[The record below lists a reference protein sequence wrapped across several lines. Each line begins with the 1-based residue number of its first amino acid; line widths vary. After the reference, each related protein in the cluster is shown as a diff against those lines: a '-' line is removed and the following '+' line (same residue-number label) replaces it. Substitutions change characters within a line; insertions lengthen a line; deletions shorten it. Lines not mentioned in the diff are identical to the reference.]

1 MQAGPLET
9 KWVSLGDIAN
19 LKAGF
24 GFPKI
29 YQGKTT
35 GAYPFAKVGDI
46 SRAGRTGTHAL
57 HRADHYVDESDLK
70 LMKASTVPAGSVL
83 FAKIGEAIRQEHR
96 VVAECALAI
105 DNNAMAA
112 VPGPLVESRYLFRF
126 LQTVNLYAM
135 ASSTTVPSLRKSQLS
150 QIHVPLPPLP
160 EQHRIAAI
168 LDKADRL
175 RTQRR
180 EALAHLDALT
190 HSIFNDTFGDPV
202 SNELGW
208 PKEPMSALLS
218 SIESGRSPV
227 CRARPAAD
235 GEWGVLKLGAISTQS
250 WLPNHNKALADSQP
264 DPRLEVKAGD
274 VLFSRKNTP
283 DLVAAVCLVNRTP
296 PRLLLPDL
304 IFRLCIRD
312 PDTISNV
319 YLASVLQ
326 HVNQRGEIQAL
337 ASGSAQSMVNIS
349 KAKVMTIDIPVP
361 PPELQHTFA
370 RRVAS
375 VERLK
380 EQHRAQLAELDAL
393 FASLQHRAF
402 RGEL

>member
-1 MQAGPLET
+1 MTVVKLGEICKVESGGTPSRGTQ
-9 KWVSLGDIAN
+9 SNFNGDIPWVKIGDMLQGTVLTTTESITETGLATSSA
-19 LKAGF
+19 KIWPAGTLL
-24 GFPKI
+24 I
-29 YQGKTT
+29 SI
-35 GAYPFAKVGDI
+35 FATI
-46 SRAGRTGTHAL
+46 GRTAVLGIPAASNQAIAGL
-57 HRADHYVDESDLK
+57 QLDHDRVQTNYLRHFLD
-70 LMKASTVPAGSVL
+70 ASTSA
-83 FAKIGEAIRQEHR
+83 FEATSRGIAQ
-96 VVAECALAI
+96 
-105 DNNAMAA
+105 NNINM
-112 VPGPLVESRYLFRF
+112 SI
-126 LQTVNLYAM
+126 
-135 ASSTTVPSLRKSQLS
+135 LREWP
-150 QIHVPLPPLP
+150 IPLPPLP
-160 EQHRIAAI
+160 EQRRIATI

-190 HSIFNDTFGDPV
+190 RSIFDDMFGDPV

-208 PKEPMSALLS
+208 PKAPMSALLS

-227 CRARPAAD
+227 CLARPATD

-304 IFRLCIRD
+304 IFRLCISD
-312 PDTISNV
+312 PDTVSNV

-349 KAKVMTIDIPVP
+349 KAKVMTISIPVP
-361 PPELQHTFA
+361 PPELQQTFA
-370 RRVAS
+370 RRVAG
-375 VERLK
+375 VDRLK
-380 EQHRAQLAELDAL
+380 EKHRTQLGELDTL